1 MNDIVVRTTLK
12 FIYAAYVGEVLL
24 MIAIAVAQYTWL
36 ERAPWWTPLA
46 VVLLILWTATRHMRR
61 LTAKLTITV
70 DKLRYETGMLS
81 RSTRTIQLAKVQ
93 DVRVDQSVG
102 QRIFGVGSLSIET
115 AGESS
120 RLTVHDI
127 DRPQQIA
134 DEIMNRSEHA
144 LSAKQGL

>member
-1 MNDIVVRTTLK
+1 MVVRPTLK

-24 MIAIAVAQYTWL
+24 GIAIAVAQYTWL
-36 ERAPWWTPLA
+36 EQAPWWTPLA
-46 VVLLILWTATRHMRR
+46 VLILIAWTAMRHLRR
-61 LTAKLTITV
+61 LTVKLTITA
-70 DKLRYETGMLS
+70 DKLRYETGMMS

-93 DVRVDQSVG
+93 DVRVDQSLG
-102 QRIFGVGSLSIET
+102 QRILGVGSLSIET

-144 LSAKQGL
+144 LPAKQGL